1 MKLYVDPERCQGHTL
16 CAMRAPELFTL
27 DDIDGHSTAIDGEV
41 PSLLRAGAALGFTVI
56 ALDRPGYGASA
67 PLRRPD
73 AGCRGPAGP
82 RLRRDR

>member
-41 PSLLRAGAALGFTVI
+41 PAGLEN
-56 ALDRPGYGASA
+56 SA
-67 PLRRPD
+67 EEAIRSCPEQ
-73 AGCRGPAGP
+73 AISIIE
-82 RLRRDR
+82 